1 MSKAAT
7 ILGLLFGT
15 IIVLLSMVDFKTGQF
30 ISAFFN
36 WQGLAVVLGGT
47 FAAVMI
53 NYPLNQIGCIF
64 RGFIKVLISEPNSV
78 NAIIQ
83 QVENLSHVSHKQ
95 GVLSLEKHID
105 QIDDPFLRFS
115 LTEMMIYQD
124 EPQLL
129 ASLNNRQF
137 NTQLRHMQ
145 CQELFNNMAS
155 YSPAF
160 GMMGTVMGLII
171 MMTAQASG
179 ASGGDVYEG
188 GSEDMLAGLL
198 TGMGLALVTT
208 FYGVLFSNLVFIP
221 IAGKLKVLSEAESL
235 KNEVIIRGILG
246 LKRGQSPLLVME
258 SMLSFVNEKTKE
270 QLEHRR
276 G

>member
-1 MSKAAT
+1 MNRSC
-7 ILGLLFGT
+7 
-15 IIVLLSMVDFKTGQF
+15 
-30 ISAFFN
+30 
-36 WQGLAVVLGGT
+36 WQV
-47 FAAVMI
+47 
-53 NYPLNQIGCIF
+53 
-64 RGFIKVLISEPNSV
+64 
-78 NAIIQ
+78 
-83 QVENLSHVSHKQ
+83 
-95 GVLSLEKHID
+95 
-105 QIDDPFLRFS
+105 
-115 LTEMMIYQD
+115 
-124 EPQLL
+124 
-129 ASLNNRQF
+129 LNNRQF

-208 FYGVLFSNLVFIP
+208 FYGVLFSNLIFIP

-235 KNEVIIRGILG
+235 KNEVVIRGILG

-270 QLEHRR
+270 KLEQR
-276 G
+276 GR